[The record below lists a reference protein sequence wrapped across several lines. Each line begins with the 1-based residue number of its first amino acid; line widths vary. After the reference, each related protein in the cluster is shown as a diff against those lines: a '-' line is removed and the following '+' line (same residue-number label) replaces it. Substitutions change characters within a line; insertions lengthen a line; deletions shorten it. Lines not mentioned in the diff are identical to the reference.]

1 MSIVMNQQYD
11 QKLKSDQNELLSQ
24 SKWNPSDVVGHEV
37 MHEVMNQLWRYGL
50 QETTAEQVI

>member
-37 MHEVMNQLWRYGL
+37 MNQLWRYGL